1 MEGSSA
7 ISDLSDPIRAQK
19 VSEMFNELYDNQWTE
34 AFEWLVSQA
43 KSADDRSD
51 RVVTK
56 RLLDTLMECHKYC
69 SQEAEAQKTS
79 IITALTF
86 DSGNQVDQATM
97 LTQDTR
103 RKLGDFIKSVAPE
116 LVSFL
121 KRKYPPKDEN
131 TTLKIYEERCLECC
145 WYACIQTPPL
155 HLCTDFTR
163 FDNDCHRG
171 YQNPGELVDYVV
183 WPAVYI
189 ERNGA
194 LLNKAVVEA
203 CNERKSSL
211 QDEKPVSVDTGSL
224 PKQELNNNTS
234 SVPLLSPEND
244 VERKH
249 VARIQIGSNSSGTE
263 PTVTISNNAAS
274 SKTTYGRQF
283 SLTAEDLESKRSELK
298 ETKTFEAKSESRPE
312 KKELANLLDRS
323 LSRQEPT
330 LQKTPSA
337 IIDVSPEE
345 LEDRKSTLKE
355 TKTPDTRQQ
364 PKEIGSFNFG

>member
-1 MEGSSA
+1 MEGHCA
-7 ISDLSDPIRAQK
+7 ISDLSDPIRPQK

-43 KSADDRSD
+43 KTADDRSD

-56 RLLDTLMECHKYC
+56 QLLDILMDCHKYC
-69 SQEAEAQKTS
+69 SREAEAQRKS
-79 IITALTF
+79 IMTALTF
-86 DSGNQVDQATM
+86 DSGNQADQATM
-97 LTQDTR
+97 LAQDTR
-103 RKLGDFIKSVAPE
+103 RKLSDFIKSVAPE

-121 KRKYPPKDEN
+121 KRKYSSKVIN
-131 TTLKIYEERCLECC
+131 TAFRNYQDRCLECC

-155 HLCTDFTR
+155 HLSTDFTL
-163 FDNDCHRG
+163 FDDDCHRG
-171 YQNPGELVDYVV
+171 YQTPGDLVDYVV
-183 WPAVYI
+183 WPAIYI

-194 LLNKAVVEA
+194 LLSKAVVES
-203 CNERKSSL
+203 CNEKKSA
-211 QDEKPVSVDTGSL
+211 QDENAVTVDKMSL

-234 SVPLLSPEND
+234 AAPSLSSEND

-249 VARIQIGSNSSGTE
+249 VARIQIGSNGSGTE
-263 PTVTISNNAAS
+263 PTVTISNNAS
-274 SKTTYGRQF
+274 SSNSTYGRQF
-283 SLTAEDLESKRSELK
+283 SLTAEDLESKKSELR
-298 ETKTFEAKSESRPE
+298 ETKTFEAKPESRQE

-323 LSRQEPT
+323 LSSQEPM
-330 LQKTPSA
+330 LQRTPSA
-337 IIDVSPEE
+337 VLDVSAEE